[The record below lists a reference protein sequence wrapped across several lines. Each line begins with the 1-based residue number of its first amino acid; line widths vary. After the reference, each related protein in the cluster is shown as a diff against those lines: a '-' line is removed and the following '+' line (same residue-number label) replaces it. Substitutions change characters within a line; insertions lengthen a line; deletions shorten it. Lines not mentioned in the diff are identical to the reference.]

1 MSNELKAAC
10 MATSEELRA
19 EIRDLISARQ
29 RDGIVG
35 LADRISPAEL
45 ADVIHELEPDEVEV
59 LLESL
64 PDDQVTALLE
74 ELEPG
79 QAAAI
84 LRTYSRPEAA
94 DFLEQM
100 APDDATDVL
109 AEFGARE
116 AEQLLVEMQPA
127 EAAEIRELAAY
138 PSDTAGGI
146 MTPAFTAIDPDM
158 RADEAIQAL
167 RQVAAQAE
175 TIYYVYVLDAEEHLL
190 GVLSLHKLVLSQPET
205 RVRQLMI
212 SDPFRVRADADQE
225 AAAKTLTDHNLLA
238 LPVVDDENRLLGIIT
253 EDDIADVLEDEATED
268 IERLGGSQPL
278 EVPYRLASVSLLV
291 RRRIVWLLMLFLAEA
306 YTGTVLRHYEAET
319 QKVLA
324 LSFFIPLLIGTG
336 GNVGSQT
343 VTTLVRAMALGEV
356 RLRDIR
362 WVVAKEVTVAFVMGL
377 IMAAFAFGRSSI
389 LHVGRDVGY
398 VVALTVFAIC
408 VWSALVAAVMPLI
421 LKKLRIDPAVVSAPM
436 ITTVVDGTGL
446 VIYFTIAKMV
456 LGL

>member
-1 MSNELKAAC
+1 MS
-10 MATSEELRA
+10 
-19 EIRDLISARQ
+19 
-29 RDGIVG
+29 
-35 LADRISPAEL
+35 
-45 ADVIHELEPDEVEV
+45 
-59 LLESL
+59 
-64 PDDQVTALLE
+64 
-74 ELEPG
+74 
-79 QAAAI
+79 
-84 LRTYSRPEAA
+84 
-94 DFLEQM
+94 
-100 APDDATDVL
+100 PDDATDVF
-109 AEFGARE
+109 AEFGAAE
-116 AEQLLVEMQPA
+116 AEQLLVEMEPA

-146 MTPAFTAIDPDM
+146 MTPAFTAIDPEM

-167 RQVAAQAE
+167 RQVAAEAE

-190 GVLSLHKLVLSQPET
+190 GVLSLHKLVLSRPET
-205 RVRQLMI
+205 PVHELMI
-212 SDPFRVRADADQE
+212 ADPFRVRADADQE
-225 AAAKTLTDHNLLA
+225 IAARTLTDHNLLA

-253 EDDIADVLEDEATED
+253 EDDIADVLEEEATED

-356 RLRDIR
+356 KLRDIR
-362 WVVAKEVTVAFVMGL
+362 WVMAKEVTVAFMMGL
-377 IMAAFAFGRSSI
+377 IMAVFAFGRSAI

-398 VVALTVFAIC
+398 VVALTVFSIC
-408 VWSALVAAVMPLI
+408 IWSALVAAVMPLI

-446 VIYFTIAKMV
+446 VIYFTIAKMI

>member
-1 MSNELKAAC
+1 

-19 EIRDLISARQ
+19 EIRDLISARK

-35 LADRISPAEL
+35 LADRVSPAEL
-45 ADVIHELEPDEVEV
+45 ADVIHEFEPDEIEV

-100 APDDATDVL
+100 SPDDATDVF
-109 AEFGARE
+109 AEFGAVE
-116 AEQLLVEMQPA
+116 AEQLLVEMEPA

-138 PSDTAGGI
+138 PSDTAGGR
-146 MTPAFTAIDPDM
+146 MTPAFTAIDPEM

-167 RQVAAQAE
+167 RQVAAEAE

-205 RVRQLMI
+205 PVHELMI
-212 SDPFRVRADADQE
+212 ADPFRVRADADQE
-225 AAAKTLTDHNLLA
+225 IAARTLTDHNLLA

-253 EDDIADVLEDEATED
+253 EDDIADVLEEEATED

-356 RLRDIR
+356 KLRDIR
-362 WVVAKEVTVAFVMGL
+362 WVMAKEVTVAFMMGL
-377 IMAAFAFGRSSI
+377 IMAVFAFGRSAI

-398 VVALTVFAIC
+398 VVALTVFSIC
-408 VWSALVAAVMPLI
+408 IWSALVAAVMPLI

>member
-1 MSNELKAAC
+1 MT
-10 MATSEELRA
+10 TSDELRA
-19 EIRDLISARQ
+19 EIQDLLTDRE

-35 LADRISPAEL
+35 LADRVSSAEL
-45 ADVIHELEPDEVEV
+45 ADIVHELEPNELGV

-64 PDDQVTALLE
+64 PGDQVTALLE

-84 LRTYSRPEAA
+84 LRTFSRPDAA
-94 DFLEQM
+94 DLLEQM

-109 AEFGARE
+109 AEFQPNE
-116 AEQLLVEMQPA
+116 AEQLLVEMEPA
-127 EAAEIRELAAY
+127 DAAEIRELAAY

-146 MTPAFTAIDPDM
+146 MTPAFTAIDPEM
-158 RADEAIQAL
+158 RADEAILAL
-167 RQVAAQAE
+167 RKVAAEAE

-190 GVLSLHKLVLSQPET
+190 GVLSLHRLVLSAPET
-205 RVRQLMI
+205 PVRALMI
-212 SDPFRVRADADQE
+212 ADPFRVRADADQE
-225 AAAKTLTDHNLLA
+225 VAAKTLTDHNLLA
-238 LPVVDDENRLLGIIT
+238 LPVVDEENRLLGIIT
-253 EDDIADVLEDEATED
+253 EDDIADVLREEATED

-306 YTGTVLRHYEAET
+306 YTGTVLRHYEDET

-343 VTTLVRAMALGEV
+343 VTTLVRAIALGEV
-356 RLRDIR
+356 RLRDVR
-362 WVVAKEVTVAFVMGL
+362 WVMVKEVSVAMAMGVVMA
-377 IMAAFAFGRSSI
+377 IVAFGRAAI

-398 VVALTVFAIC
+398 VVALTVFSIC
-408 VWSALVAAVMPLI
+408 IWSALVAAVMPLV
-421 LKKLRIDPAVVSAPM
+421 LKKARIDPAVVSAPM

-446 VIYFTIAKMV
+446 VIYFTIAKTI

>member
-1 MSNELKAAC
+1 

-19 EIRDLISARQ
+19 EFRDLISARE

-35 LADRISPAEL
+35 LADRISSAEL
-45 ADVIHELEPDEVEV
+45 ADIIHELEPDDLGV

-64 PDDQVTALLE
+64 PDDQVTSLLE

-109 AEFGARE
+109 AEFGATE
-116 AEQLLVEMQPA
+116 AEQLLVEMEPA

-138 PSDTAGGI
+138 PPDTAAGI
-146 MTPAFTAIDPDM
+146 MTPAFIAIDPEM
-158 RADEAIQAL
+158 RADDAILAL
-167 RQVAAQAE
+167 RKVAAEAE
-175 TIYYVYVLDAEEHLL
+175 TVYYVYVLDEAEHLL
-190 GVLSLHKLVLSQPET
+190 GVLSLHKLVLSRPET
-205 RVRQLMI
+205 PVRELMI
-212 SDPFRVRADADQE
+212 ADPFRVRADADQE
-225 AAAKTLTDHNLLA
+225 IAARTLTDHNLLA

-253 EDDIADVLEDEATED
+253 EDDIADVLEEEATED

-278 EVPYRLASVSLLV
+278 EMPYRLAGVAVLV
-291 RRRIVWLLMLFLAEA
+291 RRRIVWLMMLFLAEA
-306 YTGTVLRHYEAET
+306 YTGTVLRHYQAET
-319 QKVLA
+319 EKVIA
-324 LSFFIPLLIGTG
+324 LSFFVPLLIGTG

-356 RLRDIR
+356 RLRDVR
-362 WVVAKEVTVAFVMGL
+362 WVVAKEVSVAVLMGMM
-377 IMAAFAFGRSSI
+377 MAVVAFGRAAI
-389 LHVGRDVGY
+389 LHVGRDVGF
-398 VVALTVFAIC
+398 VVGLTVLSIC
-408 VWSALVAAVMPLI
+408 IWSAMIAAIMPLV

-446 VIYFTIAKMV
+446 VIYFTIAKAI